1 MPNQHTPPPPTRPP
15 TQSGRTAIAP
25 TEKSA
30 GRPTIHLDCEEWLP
44 YLDDPDA
51 TEEEK
56 HELIETLWGIVLS
69 FVDLGWAIETEP
81 GGCSNLPPET
91 STSSID
97 LTRALHAA
105 VVQSDDHQQMEEV

>member
-15 TQSGRTAIAP
+15 TEIAS
-25 TEKSA
+25 TGKDTVS
-30 GRPTIHLDCEEWLP
+30 PTIQLDPEEWLP

-56 HELIETLWGIVLS
+56 LALIETLWGIVLS

-81 GGCSNLPPET
+81 SNGFK
-91 STSSID
+91 STP
-97 LTRALHAA
+97 RNGRVLHRFNAGSA
-105 VVQSDDHQQMEEV
+105 CGRGKLE

>member
-15 TQSGRTAIAP
+15 TQSGRTEIAP
-25 TEKSA
+25 SEKPA
-30 GRPTIHLDCEEWLP
+30 GRPTIHLDPDEWLP

-51 TEEEK
+51 TEKEK
-56 HELIETLWGIVLS
+56 RELIETLWGIVLS

-81 GGCSNLPPET
+81 ARDSNLPPET
-91 STSSID
+91 GASSID

-105 VVQSDDHQQMEEV
+105 VVHSDDHQQKGEV